1 MSRAPRDARY
11 RANAFPIPE
20 DAPVTQI
27 VFPLTFMDDYQF
39 SSWGYGVIWGH
50 STFISLR
57 SVKFFRILEN
67 WKTISNKCA
76 ILICRKRGNGM
87 ARPKNE
93 SVILRVK
100 HYQKATYARYK
111 TEAQAILH
119 KYVPQEYDYTERG
132 KAGFSN
138 YGSSNEYLDA
148 LSHRNAAALCSIHEC
163 PDYQVKH

>member
-100 HYQKATYARYK
+100 QRPKQSFTSMCHRITTIRSAARRDSATMALQTNTLTRSVTGMQLPCARF
-111 TEAQAILH
+111 T
-119 KYVPQEYDYTERG
+119 
-132 KAGFSN
+132 
-138 YGSSNEYLDA
+138 
-148 LSHRNAAALCSIHEC
+148 NARIIR
-163 PDYQVKH
+163 